1 MSNPSQPLDATAYEQ
16 LIFQVRGIQAARIV
30 TDANGGIDEVHV
42 VGLPGRSAKQI
53 VRDIGSILYVRG
65 GIRLDY
71 RKVSLVQLS
80 EEALKPLAPRVL
92 LREVVCE
99 QHAPKPSVKVSLGLG
114 ERQVQG
120 YSAAST
126 EGAACPLHIAA
137 EATLQALSQLLGP
150 QTDLRVEQV
159 GSQPFGALSVCL
171 SQLSLAVDSG
181 SETLLGISQ
190 IRGDEAS
197 AAARAVLD
205 AVNRQLQRL
214 LAA

>member
-1 MSNPSQPLDATAYEQ
+1 MSSPSQPLDATAYEQ

-92 LREVVCE
+92 LRDVVCE
-99 QHAPKPSVKVSLGLG
+99 QHTPRPGVKVSLGFG
-114 ERQVQG
+114 ERQFQG
-120 YSAAST
+120 HSAAPA
-126 EGAACPLHIAA
+126 EGSSCPLHLAA
-137 EATLQALSQLLGP
+137 EATLEALRQLLGP
-150 QTDLRVEQV
+150 QADLRVEQV
-159 GSQPFGALSVCL
+159 GSQPFGALRVCL
-171 SQLSLAVDSG
+171 SQLSLAAEGG
-181 SETLLGISQ
+181 SETLLGVSQ
-190 IRGDEAS
+190 IRGDEAT